1 MIIIVIE
8 GEGQGCTGIIIQA
21 NLHIQSVHNNF
32 FLHFCF
38 IVFMI
43 SVDACN
49 ISFTLDTNITTSVV
63 LTALFLQS

>member
-21 NLHIQSVHNNF
+21 NLHIQSVHNNL
-32 FLHFCF
+32 LHFCF

-49 ISFTLDTNITTSVV
+49 ISFTLDIQITTSVV